1 MTAAYFQCLERFETG
16 NAAGGESSYLKI
28 LATEVTQDIVDL
40 VQEAA
45 GPLRAVKVP
54 SAGSDARVDF
64 SEMYLQSRRL
74 SIYGGSNEIQRSIL
88 AAQVLGLQGARR

>member
-1 MTAAYFQCLERFETG
+1 MCGGREGNSSPDSAQIAAASVPEPSFQWRERFETG
-16 NAAGGESSYLKI
+16 NAAGGDGSCLKL
-28 LATEVTQDIVDL
+28 LATELQEDTVDL

-64 SEMYLQSRRL
+64 SEMYLQ
-74 SIYGGSNEIQRSIL
+74 
-88 AAQVLGLQGARR
+88 